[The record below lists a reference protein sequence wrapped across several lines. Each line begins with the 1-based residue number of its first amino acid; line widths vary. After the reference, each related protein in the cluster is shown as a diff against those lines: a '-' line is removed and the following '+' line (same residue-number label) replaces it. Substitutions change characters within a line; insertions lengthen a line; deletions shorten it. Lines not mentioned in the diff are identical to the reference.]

1 MIDAQSAGSCSC
13 VSGVEVLAPLLG
25 ALGEAV
31 EPRLLAMLGT
41 SPAEPLEPGDEL
53 ALIDRELARLLA
65 VRELYLAWV
74 EELRAAGAP
83 GITPAQ
89 FLRAWSDSTGRVIQL
104 IRARRELGGAQADA
118 LLDAVYQELERRL
131 PALAPGLPDSVGGT
145 VAAPSGATEKEPQP

>member
-13 VSGVEVLAPLLG
+13 VSGVEVLAPVLG
-25 ALGEAV
+25 VLGEAV

-104 IRARRELGGAQADA
+104 IRASRELGGAQADA
-118 LLDAVYQELERRL
+118 LLAVYQELEQRL
-131 PALAPGLPDSVGGT
+131 PALAPGLPGSVGGT
-145 VAAPSGATEKEPQP
+145 AAAASGATEKEPQP